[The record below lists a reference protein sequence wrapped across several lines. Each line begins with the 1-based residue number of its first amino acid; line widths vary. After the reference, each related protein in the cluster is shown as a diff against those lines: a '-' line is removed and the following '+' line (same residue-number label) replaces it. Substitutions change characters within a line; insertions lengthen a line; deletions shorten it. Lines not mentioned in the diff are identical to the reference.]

1 MARIADRLRRL
12 ESRMA
17 QPAAPNS
24 SLDDVRFLNLFL
36 KQLNR
41 ERYEIDMA
49 DREALGN
56 ASNFLFGDDG
66 PEPEPLTEAEERELD
81 RGDPAFVAFLEGERE
96 RYPAGGPDAVFFD
109 RMIADERSRIA
120 TEGAP

>member
-1 MARIADRLRRL
+1 
-12 ESRMA
+12 MA

-56 ASNFLFGDDG
+56 ASDLLFGDDG
-66 PEPEPLTEAEERELD
+66 HEPEPLTEAEE
-81 RGDPAFVAFLEGERE
+81 GSWT
-96 RYPAGGPDAVFFD
+96 GPTL
-109 RMIADERSRIA
+109 RS
-120 TEGAP
+120 